1 MRRISLWSK
10 TSPSLLEVM
19 FSWIC
24 LGEPSTSL
32 DRDNQRPADLELLR
46 HPIVSLSHQSW
57 YRNVNLFSIAYAIR
71 PRLRVRLTLSGLTL
85 LRKP

>member
-1 MRRISLWSK
+1 MRQISLWSK
-10 TSPSLLEVM
+10 TSPSLLGVL
-19 FSWIC
+19 FFRIC
-24 LGEPSTSL
+24 LEEPPTSL

-46 HPIVSLSHQSW
+46 HPIVSLPYQRW
-57 YRNVNLFSIAYAIR
+57 YRNVDLFSIAYAFR